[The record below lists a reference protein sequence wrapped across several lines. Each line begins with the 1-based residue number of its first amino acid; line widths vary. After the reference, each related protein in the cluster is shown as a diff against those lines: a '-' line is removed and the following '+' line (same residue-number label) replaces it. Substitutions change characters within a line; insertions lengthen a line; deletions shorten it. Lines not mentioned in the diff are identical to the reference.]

1 MEPTDVNRNET
12 ESIVEARARVLA
24 LMVAA
29 NGRVDPRE
37 LQALDELGAFERI
50 GVTRERF
57 VALAEECLQDVGAS
71 LAEATWLRARDQAYL
86 DRLLEAVT
94 DPDERLLLCRLAAA
108 VVTAD
113 GRVSGD
119 ERLVYDHVLARW
131 RVSRV
136 MVTQAILQRVE
147 RAA

>member
-94 DPDERLLLCRLAAA
+94 EPDERLLLCRLAAA

>member
-1 MEPTDVNRNET
+1 MEHTNVNRS
-12 ESIVEARARVLA
+12 ESEANVEARARVLA

-37 LQALDELGAFERI
+37 LQVLDDLDAFERV

-57 VALAEECLQDVGAS
+57 VALAEECLQDMGAG

-94 DPDERLLLCRLAAA
+94 DPNERLLLCRLAAA

-119 ERLVYDHVLARW
+119 ERLVFDHVLARW

-147 RAA
+147 RGA

>member
-1 MEPTDVNRNET
+1 MEHTEVNRSET
-12 ESIVEARARVLA
+12 ESSVEAQARVLA

-37 LQALDELGAFERI
+37 LQVLEDLGAFERI
-50 GVTRERF
+50 GMTRERF
-57 VALAEECLQDVGAS
+57 VALAQECLHDVGAG
-71 LAEATWLRARDQAYL
+71 LAEAPWLRARDQAYL
-86 DRLLEAVT
+86 DSLLEAVT
-94 DPDERLLLCRLAAA
+94 DPNERLLLCRLAAA

-147 RAA
+147 RGA

>member
-1 MEPTDVNRNET
+1 MEHIEVNRS
-12 ESIVEARARVLA
+12 ESESSVEARARVLA

-37 LQALDELGAFERI
+37 LQALEDLGAFERI

-57 VALAEECLQDVGAS
+57 VALAQECVQDVGAG
-71 LAEATWLRARDQAYL
+71 LADATWLRARDQAYL
-86 DRLLEAVT
+86 DGLLEAVT
-94 DPDERLLLCRLAAA
+94 DPNERLLLCRLAAA

-119 ERLVYDHVLARW
+119 ERLVFDHVLARW

-147 RAA
+147 RGA

>member
-1 MEPTDVNRNET
+1 MEHTEVNRSET
-12 ESIVEARARVLA
+12 ASSVEAQARVLA

-37 LQALDELGAFERI
+37 LQVLEDLGAFERI

-57 VALAEECLQDVGAS
+57 VALAQECLHDVGAG

-86 DRLLEAVT
+86 DSLLEAVT
-94 DPDERLLLCRLAAA
+94 DPNERLLLCRLAAA

-147 RAA
+147 RGA

>member
-1 MEPTDVNRNET
+1 MTTRHDTRPF
-12 ESIVEARARVLA
+12 SAAAARVLA

-37 LQALDELGAFERI
+37 LQVLDDLDAFERV

-57 VALAEECLQDVGAS
+57 VALAEECLQDMGAG

-94 DPDERLLLCRLAAA
+94 DPNERLLLCRLAAA

-147 RAA
+147 RGA